1 MKRKDEQKPGGN
13 TSEASSRYS
22 ISGTL
27 LHGRIN
33 LALESPALAVAA
45 LLKSRRETVAVAES
59 STGGLIAASLLAV
72 PGASAYFLGG
82 TVIYTR
88 ESRKVFLN
96 LPMEKLKGVKPL
108 TEDMARIFA
117 ETIRDDLG
125 ATWGIAELGVAGP
138 TGTPYSTEV
147 GISVIA
153 VAGSII
159 SSETIRTGGNNR
171 EENMYKFTEQALGL
185 LEKTIKQLDE
195 GATP

>member
-1 MKRKDEQKPGGN
+1 MG
-13 TSEASSRYS
+13 
-22 ISGTL
+22 
-27 LHGRIN
+27 
-33 LALESPALAVAA
+33 LETPALPVAA

-96 LPMEKLKGVKPL
+96 LPMDKLKGLKPL
-108 TEDMARIFA
+108 TEAMVRIFA

-138 TGTPYSTEV
+138 GGTPYSAEV

-153 VAGSII
+153 VAGPIV
-159 SSETIRTGGNNR
+159 SSETVRTGFDNR
-171 EENMYKFTEQALGL
+171 EKNMHQFAERALLL
-185 LEKTIKQLDE
+185 LEETIKQY
-195 GATP
+195 GKGVKP

>member
-1 MKRKDEQKPGGN
+1 MG
-13 TSEASSRYS
+13 
-22 ISGTL
+22 
-27 LHGRIN
+27 
-33 LALESPALAVAA
+33 LETPALPVAA
-45 LLKSRRETVAVAES
+45 LLKSRRETIAVAES

-96 LPMEKLKGVKPL
+96 LPMDKLKGLKPL
-108 TEDMARIFA
+108 TEAMVRIFA

-138 TGTPYSTEV
+138 GGTPYSAEV

-153 VAGSII
+153 VAGPIV
-159 SSETIRTGGNNR
+159 SSETVHTGFDNR
-171 EENMYKFTEQALGL
+171 EKNMHQFAERALLL
-185 LEKTIKQLDE
+185 LEETIKQYDK
-195 GATP
+195 GAKP